1 MSEYKQILNLA
12 LKRRETLIKRL
23 DWAREKGDD
32 SKCDQIYYLLSV
44 ENDNIGYCKQKL
56 ELAVA

>member
-23 DWAREKGDD
+23 DRAREKGDD
-32 SKCDQIYYLLSV
+32 SKCDQIYHLLSV

>member
-23 DWAREKGDD
+23 NKARAKGDD
-32 SKCDQIYYLLSV
+32 TKCEQIFYLLSV

-56 ELAVA
+56 AAAE

>member
-1 MSEYKQILNLA
+1 MAEYKQVLKLA

-23 DWAREKGDD
+23 DKARVKGDD
-32 SKCDQIYYLLSV
+32 TKCEQIFYLLSI

-56 ELAVA
+56 GVAQ